1 MQITDKV
8 IREER
13 ECLNCGEVSEGLF
26 CNNCGQSMETP
37 QRITMKTFGKGV
49 AMSFARLTPGF
60 WATFVGLTLCPWDV
74 IREYLHGKRVK
85 YSPPITMVIQLLLY
99 FTLLYTF
106 LGDFLNFDFY
116 VDDNDGAFDR
126 TLEKYWLLR
135 VILSSDVIVKFLV
148 ALPISYSCYLAYR
161 SAGSH
166 RYNFAEYITAAIYM
180 GCSFAIYNNL
190 LARPIG
196 LLNPDVANYIKTG
209 IVLIIG
215 TLSLFNAFPVKSF
228 WRRWWL
234 WLKFMFLNICWILI
248 FVVLYMIIQ

>member
-85 YSPPITMVIQLLLY
+85 YSTANY
-99 FTLLYTF
+99 YGNTT
-106 LGDFLNFDFY
+106 
-116 VDDNDGAFDR
+116 
-126 TLEKYWLLR
+126 
-135 VILSSDVIVKFLV
+135 V
-148 ALPISYSCYLAYR
+148 ALFLRCCI
-161 SAGSH
+161 
-166 RYNFAEYITAAIYM
+166 
-180 GCSFAIYNNL
+180 
-190 LARPIG
+190 
-196 LLNPDVANYIKTG
+196 
-209 IVLIIG
+209 
-215 TLSLFNAFPVKSF
+215 LFSETF
-228 WRRWWL
+228 
-234 WLKFMFLNICWILI
+234 
-248 FVVLYMIIQ
+248 